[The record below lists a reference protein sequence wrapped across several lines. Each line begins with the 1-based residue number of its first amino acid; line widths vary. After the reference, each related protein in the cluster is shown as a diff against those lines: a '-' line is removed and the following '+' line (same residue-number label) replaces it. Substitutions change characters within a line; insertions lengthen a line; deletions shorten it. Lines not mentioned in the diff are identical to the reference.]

1 MGPHDIQTWTQQIDV
16 LKAFLNK
23 DILRF
28 DLLGY
33 KKEKESEWLYRI
45 NGCAHTEQ
53 QIQNGQSRIQRKSWF
68 HPKKKVDIVRKLLK
82 VND

>member
-45 NGCAHTEQ
+45 NGCAHNRTTDPIWTIENTEKKLAL
-53 QIQNGQSRIQRKSWF
+53 S
-68 HPKKKVDIVRKLLK
+68 KKKSILFGNYLR
-82 VND
+82 